1 MIIISNKKVA
11 RIVNLQM
18 DSANWTGNLAHLHP
32 RSSRLQTC
40 KSSYKWSDERYFERH
55 RTNECIKP
63 DDQQIMLHI
72 TI

>member
-32 RSSRLQTC
+32 RSIRLQTC
-40 KSSYKWSDERYFERH
+40 KSSYTLVDTLKDTELMIALSLMTT
-55 RTNECIKP
+55 TNYASHNHLE
-63 DDQQIMLHI
+63 
-72 TI
+72 